1 MKALLVADDEKAI
14 SNISEV
20 LKIAGYDVITYKWLL
35 KAMDNIEEITPHL
48 IVISTKDYPRHWKTL
63 AQYSS
68 NIICDYTPEVI
79 LYADDDLDED
89 ELKKAEMLNVRGIF
103 NSIEVD
109 GLDKLRE
116 IIAKKPDIFSGYL
129 TEEEQGEVS
138 LSDIIPD
145 LKNISSDIASIKD
158 ELNKPFDIDSA
169 IQDLKASKASSEEP
183 VENSD
188 IQNSESVEET
198 DETQQILEEPVED
211 SEIQNSE
218 SIDETDETQQI
229 LEEEAERLSDYN
241 ETDEF
246 ASQIEN
252 EIIKEQNSV
261 IETEDSNDTVNN
273 FSIENFNIKEE
284 EFEDDFDN
292 DIYKNDFEE
301 TVESVII
308 KEENI
313 DEEKSSTETT
323 EEENQMAEEQSIEE
337 KLAAI
342 MNANKAEAKEK
353 AEEAG
358 AGSIS
363 CSFIFTNPITLALVS
378 GVARN
383 YNGMTLEFTPDIPSF
398 IMNLAAG
405 TQINCASLKIEH
417 EISNVRAEVMSNDN
431 NKLFLQ
437 IKK

>member
-68 NIICDYTPEVI
+68 NIICDYTPEII
-79 LYADDDLDED
+79 LYAEEDMDAD
-89 ELKKAEMLNVRGIF
+89 ELKKAEILNVRGIF
-103 NSIEVD
+103 NSIEVE
-109 GLDKLRE
+109 GLDKLRQ

-138 LSDIIPD
+138 LTDIIPD
-145 LKNISSDIASIKD
+145 LKNITSDIDSLKD

-169 IQDLKASKASSEEP
+169 INDLKAAKASSEEP
-183 VENSD
+183 VEDSD
-188 IQNSESVEET
+188 KEQKELVSET
-198 DETQQILEEPVED
+198 N
-211 SEIQNSE
+211 EIDN
-218 SIDETDETQQI
+218 T
-229 LEEEAERLSDYN
+229 LSD
-241 ETDEF
+241 
-246 ASQIEN
+246 EN
-252 EIIKEQNSV
+252 GVSEKQDTEQ
-261 IETEDSNDTVNN
+261 TYKNN
-273 FSIENFNIKEE
+273 F
-284 EFEDDFDN
+284 ED
-292 DIYKNDFEE
+292 
-301 TVESVII
+301 TAESVII
-308 KEENI
+308 KEEKL
-313 DEEKSSTETT
+313 DEDISSTETT
-323 EEENQMAEEQSIEE
+323 EEENKMSEEQSIEE

-363 CSFIFTNPITLALVS
+363 CSFVFTNPITLALVS

-383 YNGMTLEFTPDIPSF
+383 YNGMTLEFTPDISSF